1 MAILADENSRIMICG
16 IDDPLARFQC
26 HEMLRHGT
34 QLVGIVGTEAELAG
48 WEPPAGVPVFPT
60 VQAATGKA
68 NLAVV
73 LSQPLECK
81 RVIQELIAARI
92 GVIACLS
99 EHVPVHDAIL
109 LKELARRAGVTLV
122 GPNSSGLL
130 SPGRAK
136 AGFFVEDICLPGRIG
151 LIAKS
156 GSLAYAVMAELKSAG
171 IGISTVVAIGGDTA
185 KGTDIRDCLRLFA
198 LDHETDA
205 IVVLGEIGGSDE
217 ERAAAYLH
225 QSPVAKPIIA
235 FISGRSVPPG
245 HSMGHAGAIARQGRG
260 DYTTKCRA
268 LSEAGIRI
276 VDNIGEIAPA
286 LSAISRP
293 TLADTIR

>member
-1 MAILADENSRIMICG
+1 MAILADENSRIILCG

-26 HEMLRHGT
+26 HEMVRHGT
-34 QLVGIVGTEAELAG
+34 QLVGIVGTPAELG
-48 WEPPAGVPVFPT
+48 RWQPPAGVPLFPT
-60 VQAATGKA
+60 VQAAA
-68 NLAVV
+68 QSADLAIV
-73 LSQPLECK
+73 LSPPLACK
-81 RVIQELIAARI
+81 RVIEELIAARI
-92 GVIACLS
+92 GVVVCLS

-109 LKELARRAGVTLV
+109 LKTLAKRAGVTLI

-130 SPGRAK
+130 SPGRVK

-156 GSLAYAVMAELKSAG
+156 GSLAYAVMAELKNAG

-198 LDHETDA
+198 LDPETDA

-217 ERAAAYLH
+217 ERAAATLR
-225 QSPVAKPIIA
+225 QSPIAKPVIA

-245 HSMGHAGAIARQGRG
+245 HSMGHAGAIAERGRG
-260 DYTTKCRA
+260 DYASKCRA
-268 LSEAGIRI
+268 LSEAGVRV
-276 VDNIGEIAPA
+276 VDNIGEIA
-286 LSAISRP
+286 R
-293 TLADTIR
+293 R